1 MKIADSPEEPDFVDQ
16 LLQRQDEVIAELD
29 QLETAILS
37 VIDELGSQRKDSEED
52 AQETD
57 DRDSV
62 QPMQSSH
69 SKAA

>member
-29 QLETAILS
+29 HLETAILS